1 METTII
7 LGLHKDNAL
16 LHRSFTS
23 AAELRLTPCWD
34 PHVTIPAGT
43 TEAQISIQ
51 ISHARN
57 LRSNVDGLLHR
68 GSTNVQRHI
77 SSTAHTNTN
86 ACAGHV
92 QYGPMKSSKSSLK
105 KTRKCQDMRE
115 LPTHMWKFPKIGE
128 S

>member
-23 AAELRLTPCWD
+23 AAELRLTPCL
-34 PHVTIPAGT
+34 TIPADS

-57 LRSNVDGLLHR
+57 LRGNVDGLLHR

-77 SSTAHTNTN
+77 SSTAHTSTN

-92 QYGPMKSSKSSLK
+92 YYGPMKSSKNALK
-105 KTRKCQDMRE
+105 KQENFRTWE
-115 LPTHMWKFPKIGE
+115 NYLPACRNFQK
-128 S
+128 